1 MIVSEGDTLVTL
13 TSKQFSTILFSFSYI
28 RHLEKRDTIALS
40 ELKNL
45 AIQIHHRDS
54 IIALNT
60 INIAHRDSIALNL
73 GEVIKKQKKQAKK
86 EKLKSTFTYLG
97 LGILAGIEAGIITYL
112 LIR

>member
-60 INIAHRDSIALNL
+60 LNIAHRDSIALNL
-73 GEVIKKQKKQAKK
+73 GLIIEKQKKQAKK
-86 EKLKSTFTYLG
+86 EKLKSIFSNIGLG
-97 LGILAGIEAGIITYL
+97 LLVGAEAGIITYL
-112 LIR
+112 LVK

>member
-1 MIVSEGDTLVTL
+1 LIVSEGDTLVTL

>member
-1 MIVSEGDTLVTL
+1 M
-13 TSKQFSTILFSFSYI
+13 SYI